1 VIEHMTQKILFFSHA
16 QTDDTLADEIASAIE
31 KEVNVRVWRDH
42 LHLPPGTNWSRVIGS
57 TLSQCGSGMLLLTH
71 ASANSEECEAEWW
84 ELVKSKKML
93 YVLVFGEPPIPWRL
107 RTREYTLLTKPFNQC
122 RGVDVLID
130 AIRYDKF
137 LMQISPPSQD
147 LAIGRLVPFSGVL
160 RLVRFVLDLSFP
172 TVSKVIGSFVHTISM
187 MLGLSDDDIGLE
199 GMEPGS
205 TIVTLKMP
213 EEAAKLLMELYQK
226 EPQLLIDWDVISVTL
241 LPLKEQRH
249 EAPNF
254 HESSFH
260 ESSKLGSAS
269 ELQST

>member
-1 VIEHMTQKILFFSHA
+1 VVVVLKHA
-16 QTDDTLADEIASAIE
+16 
-31 KEVNVRVWRDH
+31 
-42 LHLPPGTNWSRVIGS
+42 
-57 TLSQCGSGMLLLTH
+57 
-71 ASANSEECEAEWW
+71 
-84 ELVKSKKML
+84 
-93 YVLVFGEPPIPWRL
+93 
-107 RTREYTLLTKPFNQC
+107 
-122 RGVDVLID
+122 
-130 AIRYDKF
+130 
-137 LMQISPPSQD
+137 
-147 LAIGRLVPFSGVL
+147 LVPFSGVL

-254 HESSFH
+254 HESS
-260 ESSKLGSAS
+260 KLGSAS